1 VQIFVDGDAMP
12 RDALAAVAA
21 YADHSDATVSVVHSI
36 NHELTL
42 SESIENITV
51 DAHAQSAD
59 MEIFRRIKKS
69 VPTIVVTQD
78 YGLANLSLGQGAAVV
93 SPAGMEYTE
102 DNIQRLLFERTLHA
116 EERKRTGRN
125 KGPKPRTE
133 EQKNQFQQVL
143 ATVVKRVRNTSQP
156 EQ

>member
-1 VQIFVDGDAMP
+1 MEIFVDGDAMP
-12 RDALAAVAA
+12 RDALAAIAA
-21 YADHSDATVSVVHSI
+21 YANDADMKVSVIHSI

-42 SESIENITV
+42 QESIENITV

-59 MEIFRRIKKS
+59 MEIFRRIDKS
-69 VPTIVVTQD
+69 IPTIVVTQD

-125 KGPKPRTE
+125 KGPKPRTKS
-133 EQKNQFQQVL
+133 QKHEFQQVL
-143 ATVVKRVRNTSQP
+143 AAVVQRLRQASESKL
-156 EQ
+156 